1 MNYYEA
7 LLITIDAGDEEL
19 FSTLEN
25 SLLQAIPEST
35 VEWRRSF
42 GRPIK
47 QVKLGASFVSFS
59 RDILP
64 NEKDWHL
71 INQPVLHIYWSE
83 CTVSEIKI
91 FRGVCVCV
99 YVRACIVCVCV
110 CGARVCVLACVYIYV
125 RIYACIYVY
134 TIFSWSFILFT

>member
-1 MNYYEA
+1 MTRVVRNEQKLYKYSIAIPSCISNYNLRSLWFLYTNRYKA

-19 FSTLEN
+19 FATLEN

-47 QVKLGASFVSFS
+47 QVKLGASFLSFS

-83 CTVSEIKI
+83 CTVSEIEL
-91 FRGVCVCV
+91 FCACVCIHV
-99 YVRACIVCVCV
+99 
-110 CGARVCVLACVYIYV
+110 
-125 RIYACIYVY
+125 CIYVCI
-134 TIFSWSFILFT
+134 IFY

>member
-1 MNYYEA
+1 MYTNRYKA

-19 FSTLEN
+19 FATLEN

-47 QVKLGASFVSFS
+47 QVKLGASFLSFS

-64 NEKDWHL
+64 NEKDWRL

-83 CTVSEIKI
+83 CTVSEIEI
-91 FRGVCVCV
+91 FC
-99 YVRACIVCVCV
+99 ACL
-110 CGARVCVLACVYIYV
+110 RACVYT
-125 RIYACIYVY
+125 YVY
-134 TIFSWSFILFT
+134 MYVLFSISF